1 MTQANDQSRGPYER
15 DDFLTIALGATL
27 SSALPML
34 VSIPKEEAIL
44 VGWTI
49 AFGVGYF
56 VPPRPEMKFVLW
68 MLERMIFLTCFYLFV
83 FKIPLLFKSTLAT
96 PLAYGI
102 PITVF
107 LAGFIVWIRYRT
119 LNRPRA

>member
-1 MTQANDQSRGPYER
+1 MTKANEQSRVPPDR
-15 DDFLTIALGATL
+15 DDFLMIALGAAL

-49 AFGVGYF
+49 AFSVGYF
-56 VPPRPEMKFVLW
+56 IPPRPEVKFVLW
-68 MLERMIFLTCFYLFV
+68 MVERMILITCFYLFV
-83 FKIPLLFKSTLAT
+83 FKIPLLFKSKLAT
-96 PLAYGI
+96 PFAYGI
-102 PITVF
+102 PIIIF
-107 LAGFIVWIRYRT
+107 LAGFIMWIRYRT